1 MENIITIIS
10 FYLRKISFNMERN
23 VYCEMFI
30 GNFIHIPY
38 AWKSGHEI
46 NQDFFNFHNFL
57 KSKKNKNNLLT

>member
-46 NQDFFNFHNFL
+46 NQDFF
-57 KSKKNKNNLLT
+57 